1 MIAWREKRGKERGR
15 GEREGEGRRGEVER
29 EKRGGERRRD
39 DVRSMWYKCLQCM
52 KQPPPQQTVWRT
64 VIKLEVSVPS
74 SD

>member
-1 MIAWREKRGKERGR
+1 MIAWREKRGKERG
-15 GEREGEGRRGEVER
+15 GGKREKRRGE
-29 EKRGGERRRD
+29 EKGRGGD

-52 KQPPPQQTVWRT
+52 KQAPPQQTVWRT

>member
-1 MIAWREKRGKERGR
+1 MIACREKRK
-15 GEREGEGRRGEVER
+15 EGRRGEVER
-29 EKRGGERRRD
+29 EKRGGVRRGGGD

-52 KQPPPQQTVWRT
+52 KQSPPQQTVRRT